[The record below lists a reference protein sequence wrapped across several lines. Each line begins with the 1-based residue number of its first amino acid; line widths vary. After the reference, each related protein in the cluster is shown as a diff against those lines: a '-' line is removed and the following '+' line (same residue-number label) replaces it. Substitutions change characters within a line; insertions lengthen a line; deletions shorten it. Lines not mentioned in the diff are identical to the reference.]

1 MSDLAI
7 SLGCGRKKPQGKRQA
22 LDESDPVA
30 SLIESLENREPADEL
45 WWSPHLWDG
54 DKRAEKN
61 WTHSVG
67 AALDLDYHNETG
79 IHAEPPVEKR
89 KKIDE
94 AAKNGV
100 LPGNLFHHT
109 PRGARI
115 IAIWDKPTTTEAEQR
130 LASEALARAA
140 TRALQEAGV
149 GPQRSGVNGYV
160 VDDRVVRDL
169 GRLLFS
175 HNAIVD
181 GKPRK
186 AKLLRLHS
194 KLYSPTTIQQTFPHP
209 DDTKK
214 DEEEAEIRRVVNWEE
229 AVSKY
234 NRDHAHD
241 WNELK
246 ETPGTNPGVCPLCGG
261 GKKSGCFH
269 ALPSDPSKGFC
280 FSDQHWARAPV
291 GRPAANGTGI
301 LFDALDYD
309 SFVSGRKPV
318 ELLKEG
324 GYIDDATITVS
335 KGGKVEHLPIYGQTF
350 ANLVTILS
358 SSTLQ
363 GEIAGGEIKFN
374 EMLLSP
380 MIDGVK
386 VEDYVYSGIRVR
398 IENKLYSL
406 KPAKKEGEVAEKK
419 ALLFSKTDIADGVDY
434 VARQNAYHP
443 VRDWLKSL
451 QWDGVP
457 RIARVATEILGVR
470 YETDEE
476 LGLAIEMLYRWF
488 VSAVARPLKPGC
500 KVDTVLVLVGKQ
512 RAGKS
517 TFYSILGGGSP
528 WFCDSPVSIG
538 SKDAYQ
544 TLASCWLLEWAELE
558 SIKRARDQEAVKA
571 FISSQVDVFR
581 PPYARNSVIAPRA
594 CVIVGSTNEGAFLS
608 DMTGNRRFWPVKV
621 ADLINTQLAAEWRDQ
636 LWAEAVHCF
645 RRGDRWWLDDHFEE
659 VLERV
664 NAEFE
669 RNDPW
674 EQEIEHYLIGH
685 QETTV
690 NELLRGPLDKQKG
703 QWNRGDTMRVANIL
717 KKIGWAKRKQGGK
730 NAWVRADRPTQ
741 EPLV

>member
-1 MSDLAI
+1 MNELSI
-7 SLGCGRKKPQGKRQA
+7 SLGCGRKRPQGTRQA
-22 LDESDPVA
+22 LDESDPIS
-30 SLIESLENREPADEL
+30 SLIDALDNRNPASEL
-45 WWSPHLWDG
+45 WWSPHIWEG

-79 IHAEPPVEKR
+79 IHSEPPIEKR

-94 AAKNGV
+94 AAKEGV

-109 PRGARI
+109 PRGARL
-115 IAIWDKPTTTEAEQR
+115 IAVWDTPTTTEADQR
-130 LASEALARAA
+130 MASEALARAA
-140 TRALQEAGV
+140 TIALGLIGV
-149 GPQRSGVNGYV
+149 APERSGVNGYV

-169 GRLLFS
+169 GRLLFA

-181 GKPRK
+181 GKPRR
-186 AKLLRLHS
+186 AKLIRLNS
-194 KLYSPTTIQQTFPHP
+194 KPYSSDNVQKIFPHP
-209 DDTKK
+209 DDQKK
-214 DEEEAEIRRVVNWEE
+214 DEEEVEIRRVVNWDE
-229 AVSKY
+229 AVEKY

-241 WNELK
+241 WNKLK
-246 ETPGTNPGVCPLCGG
+246 ETPGTNPGICPLCGG
-261 GKKSGCFH
+261 GKNSGCFH
-269 ALPSDPSKGFC
+269 ALPSDPSKGYC
-280 FSDQHWARAPV
+280 FSDQHWSKAPV
-291 GRPAANGTGI
+291 GHPASNGTGI
-301 LFDALDYD
+301 LFDALDHD
-309 SFVSGRKPV
+309 SFLSGRKAV

-324 GYIDDATITVS
+324 GYIDDATFTVS

-363 GEIAGGEIKFN
+363 TEVAGGEIKFN
-374 EMLLSP
+374 EMLISP

-386 VEDYVYSGIRVR
+386 VEDHAYSGIRVR

-406 KPAKKEGEVAEKK
+406 KPAKGDAAPEKK
-419 ALLFSKTDIADGVDY
+419 PLLFSKTDIADGVDY
-434 VARQNAYHP
+434 VARQNTYHP

-451 QWDGVP
+451 VWDQTP
-457 RIARVATEILGVR
+457 RISRVATDILGAR
-470 YETDEE
+470 TESSEE
-476 LGLAIEMLYRWF
+476 LGLTIEMIYRWF

-621 ADLINTQLAAEWRDQ
+621 ADEIDVGLAAEWRDQ

-645 RRGDRWWLDDHFEE
+645 RRGDRWWLDDQFEAT
-659 VLERV
+659 LEKM
-664 NAEFE
+664 NQEFE
-669 RNDPW
+669 RVDPW
-674 EQEIEHYLIGH
+674 EHEIAHFLIGR
-685 QETTV
+685 EEVTV

-717 KKIGWAKRKQGGK
+717 KKIGWGKKKGGGK
-730 NAWVRADRPTQ
+730 NLWAPAGAQVQ
-741 EPLV
+741 EELI